1 MVAPMC
7 SPIPLCSHGT
17 HPNHMGQKWEYHFG
31 TFRGEGLMTI
41 QPLPSS
47 DAWVVGLPRPRHPQK
62 HRRQT
67 WPSLFRHPLSV
78 DSPFQ
83 TFHALVGCFVC
94 VHEDWYGYQ
103 VERGIARKYWV
114 HTYILGRENMCIDM
128 RMFHNDPVSSVS
140 KSWYSWTKHMPEQVH
155 LKPAWLQNPNVP
167 MFVEWFREV
176 HMLINIHG
184 DSDPKIILCLGPW
197 SGLTGTNYPD
207 DPRYKGRGR
216 NVAQTWDEYKRL
228 KRFTV
233 SFIVPIYQCFEFCWS
248 PGPWLWSVCIV
259 MHCNVL

>member
-1 MVAPMC
+1 MVALMC
-7 SPIPLCSHGT
+7 SPIPSCSHET

-114 HTYILGRENMCIDM
+114 HTYILGRENICIDM

-176 HMLINIHG
+176 HMLIIIHG
-184 DSDPKIILCLGPW
+184 DSDPKNHIMPW
-197 SGLTGTNYPD
+197 SLVRTHWNKLPRWSQIQRKRTKRGTNL
-207 DPRYKGRGR
+207 GRL
-216 NVAQTWDEYKRL
+216 QTPQTIYGIFYCANLPMLWILLVTRTLTL
-228 KRFTV
+228 KCL
-233 SFIVPIYQCFEFCWS
+233 Y
-248 PGPWLWSVCIV
+248 
-259 MHCNVL
+259 CNAL